1 MSYWTY
7 INGTITVDAIGR
19 TQAEKEY
26 ILRTVLDHL
35 PLVTGSEE
43 DMNVYLIQ
51 ANGHDCSRSVD
62 EFENHSNQLVDSYD
76 AHSQKY
82 GWLKTQSKYII
93 VVNGALRDRT
103 FDTTFAEFN
112 KWLCRLAK
120 RARIDKVLVELTG
133 EDRIYVFDGHSGIYR
148 DMFEYPSWSC
158 LNDDGEP
165 AWWEYLYWQP
175 DSVGFPRQLAYK
187 YYIDPD
193 NDKRVENWIQDTK
206 RRIK

>member
-1 MSYWTY
+1 MSMWTY
-7 INGTITVDAIGR
+7 ISGTITVDAIGR

-26 ILRTVLDHL
+26 ILRTILDHL
-35 PLVTGSEE
+35 PLVTGSEG
-43 DMNVYLIQ
+43 DMSVYLIK
-51 ANGHDCSRSVD
+51 ANGHDCSSSVD
-62 EFENHSNQLVDSYD
+62 EFENRSNQLTNSYG
-76 AHSQKY
+76 AHDQKN

-93 VVNGALRDRT
+93 VVDGSLRNRM

-120 RARIDKVLVELTG
+120 RVQIDKVLVELTG
-133 EDRIYVFDGHSGIYR
+133 ENKIYVFTDNDNVFR

-175 DSVGFPRQLAYK
+175 DHTGFPKQLAYK
-187 YYIDPD
+187 YYNDPN
-193 NDKRVENWIQDTK
+193 NDKCVEDWIRK
-206 RRIK
+206 